1 MFARSPAPIHH
12 LIHRALPLAGLLAF
26 IASPAPAQQGRGGG
40 AQALRTIEDRTASM
54 RKLDGFFPMYWD
66 SAGGQ
71 LFMEIPRL
79 NAEVLHV
86 MGIGAGLGSN
96 DIGIDRGGLMG
107 SRIVFFERSGPRVMM
122 VQPNYDFRSSSS
134 NAAEVRSVRDAFARS
149 VLWGF
154 QVAAES
160 DGGRRVLVDMTDFL
174 VRDGNSIA
182 QRLTPGSYRLDNTRS
197 AIYMP
202 MTMNFPKN
210 TEMEA
215 ELTFISQPGGGGGGG
230 RGGGGGFFEGVGS
243 VAATGEAAS
252 IRVHTSF
259 VELPDANYKPRAYDP
274 RSGFFGETWRDYSAP
289 LEQPQTQRFIARHR
303 LQKVN
308 PRAASSEA
316 VKPIIYY
323 LDPGTP
329 EPVRSA
335 LLDGARWWNQAFEAA
350 GYRNAFRVEMLPEG
364 VSSMDIRY
372 NVINW
377 VHRSTRGWSSGATV
391 SDPRTGEIIKA
402 VVTLGSLRVRQ
413 DWMIAEGLLQPY
425 RNGDEATPEIRAWA
439 LQRMRQLAAHEVGH
453 TLGLGHNYYDSDAG
467 RISVM
472 DYPHPLVTL
481 KADGSL
487 DYSQVYADGIGEW
500 DKVAIAYGYQDFPE
514 GTNEPQALT
523 RILDQGW
530 ARDIRYMTNQDLGAH
545 ARVNQWS
552 NGTNAGAE
560 LTRMLAVRQ
569 AALSRFGEN
578 AIKRGMP
585 MAQIEEVLVP
595 LYLHHRY
602 QVEAATNVVG
612 GMHYIYAIRGDG
624 RDPVR
629 MASAAEQRSALSS
642 LMASIAPSALAL
654 PTDLLKKIP
663 PRPSG
668 YGRTREL
675 FPRYTGLMFD
685 ALTPAVTA
693 ADQVVGLLLAPDRAA
708 RLVEQ
713 KALDPAL
720 PGLEDVIDALYT
732 ASFGAVTK
740 SPYEAEVKRAVE
752 RVVVDELM
760 DLAGSSP
767 MSQVRAIATM
777 KLQRRGNELGRV
789 ASTAL
794 ANGGAS
800 DENDAAQANLIAA
813 DINRFLTRPANP
825 VATRFP
831 APTAPPGAPI
841 GEPAMEWFKWL
852 EPDCTWLD
860 WGRWQ

>member
-1 MFARSPAPIHH
+1 MFARSSAPIHH

-26 IASPAPAQQGRGGG
+26 VASPAPAQQGRGGG

-79 NAEVLHV
+79 NSEVLHV
-86 MGIGAGLGSN
+86 MGVGAGLGSN

-134 NAAEVRSVRDAFARS
+134 NPAEVRSVRDAFARS

-174 VRDGNSIA
+174 VRDGNSLA

-259 VELPDANYKPRAYDP
+259 VELPDANYKPRVYDP

-303 LQKVN
+303 LEKVN
-308 PRAASSEA
+308 PGAAMSDP

-329 EPVRSA
+329 EPIRSA

-391 SDPRTGEIIKA
+391 SDPRTGEILKA

-425 RNGDEATPEIRAWA
+425 KSGDEATPEIRAWA

-467 RISVM
+467 WISVM

-487 DYSQVYADGIGEW
+487 DYSKVYTNAIGEW
-500 DKVAIAYGYQDFPE
+500 DKVAIAYGYQDFPD

-530 ARDIRYMTNQDLGAH
+530 ARDIKYMTNQDLGAH

-552 NGTNAGAE
+552 NGTNAGTE

-624 RDPVR
+624 REPVR
-629 MASAAEQRSALSS
+629 MASAAEQRSALSA
-642 LMASIAPSALAL
+642 LMASISPSALAL
-654 PTDLLKKIP
+654 PADLLKKIP

-693 ADQVVGLLLAPDRAA
+693 ADQVVSLLLAPDRAA

-713 KALDPAL
+713 KALDPTL
-720 PGLEDVIDALYT
+720 PGLDDVIDALFN
-732 ASFGAVTK
+732 ASFGAAAK
-740 SPYEAEVKRAVE
+740 SPYEAEVKRVVE
-752 RVVVDELM
+752 RIVVDELM

-767 MSQVRAIATM
+767 MSQVRAIATF
-777 KLQRRGNELGRV
+777 KLQRRGIDLGRV
-789 ASTAL
+789 ASAV
-794 ANGGAS
+794 AASGNGG
-800 DENDAAQANLIAA
+800 DENEIAQANLIVA

-831 APTAPPGAPI
+831 AATAPPGAPI

-852 EPDCTWLD
+852 EPDCSWV
-860 WGRWQ
+860 RWW